1 MPPHHGRCRHSQGG
15 AQTET
20 SSQNVSRGLPNSSHC
35 RLCQDPVESLTHV
48 LTQCQSTSE
57 PRARIISEL
66 GNLLEETDI
75 DNLPSKVIHSGNFA
89 NLLSTPR
96 TLTQFLLDCT
106 SFNLPDEYR
115 YNINDVKVNKIF
127 KLTRDLCFS
136 IHTLRIKSLKE
147 LVNANK
153 WKVTWL
159 YIAYLASMM
168 LHDLCSRNKCLTLLL
183 VNSIIDT
190 IPLSWYV

>member
-1 MPPHHGRCRHSQGG
+1 M
-15 AQTET
+15 
-20 SSQNVSRGLPNSSHC
+20 
-35 RLCQDPVESLTHV
+35 ESLTHV

-147 LVNANK
+147 LANANK
-153 WKVTWL
+153 
-159 YIAYLASMM
+159 
-168 LHDLCSRNKCLTLLL
+168 
-183 VNSIIDT
+183 
-190 IPLSWYV
+190 